1 MIFAMSDSNV
11 SNSSQGQVLKG
22 RYVEPYR
29 SNKGK
34 LKGLQLQIGEATY
47 TIKLPKYLRPM
58 LARELAPMDFV
69 QVWAYPDDDI
79 WKAINVLPLSAEE
92 TEALKQ
98 HWQEF
103 PPESN
108 TPSTAATDD
117 SAQGNPASKPK
128 AKKQC
133 IQVCRKGKCYKQGSK
148 HIWSVLQSEIENNPD
163 LQHISVEAT
172 GCMKAC
178 KKGPNLKVQPKG
190 KLLTG
195 MTPEQA
201 LDVLANCQ

>member
-1 MIFAMSDSNV
+1 MISATSGSTAPHHP
-11 SNSSQGQVLKG
+11 QGQVLKG
-22 RYVEPYR
+22 CYVAPYR
-29 SNKGK
+29 SHKGK

-58 LARELAPMDFV
+58 LVRELAPMDFV
-69 QVWAYPDDDI
+69 QIWAYPDDDI

-92 TEALKQ
+92 TQALKQ

-103 PPESN
+103 PPE
-108 TPSTAATDD
+108 PSALTTAAIDD
-117 SAQGNPASKPK
+117 SAQDNPAAKPK
-128 AKKQC
+128 AKPQC

-148 HIWSVLQSEIENNPD
+148 HIWSVLQSEVENNPD
-163 LQHISVEAT
+163 LQHISIEAT

-195 MTPEQA
+195 MTAEQA

>member
-1 MIFAMSDSNV
+1 MSDSNV
-11 SNSSQGQVLKG
+11 SNSFQGQVLKG

-34 LKGLQLQIGEATY
+34 LKGLRLQIGEATH

-58 LARELAPMDFV
+58 LVRELAPMDFV
-69 QVWAYPDDDI
+69 QVWAYPDDEI

-92 TEALKQ
+92 TEALQQ
-98 HWQEF
+98 HWREF

-108 TPSTAATDD
+108 TPSTTATDD
-117 SAQGNPASKPK
+117 SAQENPASKPK

-201 LDVLANCQ
+201 LDVLTNCQ